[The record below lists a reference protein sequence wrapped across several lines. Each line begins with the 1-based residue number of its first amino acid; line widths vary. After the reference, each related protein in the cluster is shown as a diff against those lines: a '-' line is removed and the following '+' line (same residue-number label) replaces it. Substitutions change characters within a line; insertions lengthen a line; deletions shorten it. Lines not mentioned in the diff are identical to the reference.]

1 MTQYLQCI
9 LKYHTVLHVILQ
21 GRTFEVRM
29 NTFDIM
35 HVFHCVIKMVTR
47 GNKIYVGQS
56 FHSGFLLLEKTHAAS
71 SVYYHYHS
79 VSSVSCGSLLVTRW
93 HH

>member
-21 GRTFEVRM
+21 GRTFEVRV

-56 FHSGFLLLEKTHAAS
+56 FHSGFLLYLTGS
-71 SVYYHYHS
+71 SC
-79 VSSVSCGSLLVTRW
+79 SSLSLCLRCAVRS
-93 HH
+93 